1 MYVFLSKFLPL
12 FVYPLGLV
20 ILLIFLGL
28 FLYKRVRWQRLVLI
42 LSLLTL
48 LVFSNRWTAALLTRS
63 LEWRYF
69 TSPELSPT
77 SLQALQTPVA
87 DVIVVLGG
95 GTESFL
101 APRPL
106 VEVNGA
112 GDRVL
117 YAAYL
122 YKQGAAPHLLLSGG
136 RIDWLSAGDSP
147 AQDMASLLDLMDVP
161 EDALWLEPR
170 SLNTAENAVEAKK
183 FLETKGIQRIILVT
197 SAAHM
202 PRAVKLF
209 EDQGFEVIPAPTDY
223 DLTEEDWQSLTHAN
237 LLTQIY
243 NLLPS
248 ASNLSSV
255 TGSLKEYLGMFVN
268 TLR

>member
-1 MYVFLSKFLPL
+1 MYVFLSKTLPPL
-12 FVYPLGLV
+12 VYPLGLALLL
-20 ILLIFLGL
+20 ILLAV
-28 FLYKRVRWQRLVLI
+28 FLYRRVRLQRLVLI
-42 LSLLTL
+42 LSLIIL

-69 TSPELSPT
+69 TPPELTPASLE
-77 SLQALQTPVA
+77 SLQAPIA
-87 DVIVVLGG
+87 EVILVLGG
-95 GTESFL
+95 GTESHL

-147 AQDMASLLDLMDVP
+147 AQDMASLLTLMDVP
-161 EDALWLEPR
+161 QEALWLEPR

-183 FLETKGIQRIILVT
+183 FLEPKGIRRIILVT

-223 DLTEEDWQSLTHAN
+223 DLTEEDWQSLTHGS
-237 LLTQIY
+237 LLTQLY

-248 ASNLSSV
+248 ASNLSS
-255 TGSLKEYLGMFVN
+255 TTSSLKEYLGMLVN
-268 TLR
+268 SLR

>member
-1 MYVFLSKFLPL
+1 MYVFLSKILPPL
-12 FVYPLGLV
+12 IYPLGLTLLL
-20 ILLIFLGL
+20 ILLSL
-28 FLYKRVRWQRLVLI
+28 FLYKRVRWQRLTLI
-42 LSLLTL
+42 LALLIL
-48 LVFSNRWTAALLTRS
+48 LIFSNRWTSAWLTRS

-69 TSPELSPT
+69 TPPELT
-77 SLQALQTPVA
+77 AASLQARQTPVA
-87 DVIVVLGG
+87 EVIVLLGG

-147 AQDMASLLDLMDVP
+147 AQDMASLLELMDIP
-161 EDALWLEPR
+161 QEALWLEPH

-183 FLETKGIQRIILVT
+183 FLETKGIRRIILVT

-223 DLTEEDWQSLTHAN
+223 DLTEEDWQSLTHAS
-237 LLTQIY
+237 LPTHLY

-248 ASNLSSV
+248 ASSLSGTTSA
-255 TGSLKEYLGMFVN
+255 LKEYLGMFVN
-268 TLR
+268 SLR